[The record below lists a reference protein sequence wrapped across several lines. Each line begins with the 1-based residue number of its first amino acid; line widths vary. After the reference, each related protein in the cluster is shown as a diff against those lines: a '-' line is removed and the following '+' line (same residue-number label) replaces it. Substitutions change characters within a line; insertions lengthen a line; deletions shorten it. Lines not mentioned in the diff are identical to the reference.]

1 MRAVRLLLASAFSI
15 LAIVALSAA
24 TASAAAIESEW
35 MIEGET
41 LSELE
46 ASEESISL
54 SGGPISIIVPGKW
67 TVECKKASNSDAIFK
82 GGTDKLVISLTECSV
97 LTLPACKVSEPV
109 ALEAKATLIQV
120 GESRYYKVEPL
131 SAEKPFGTLTI
142 KGAECTLPEKSE
154 VKGSVAAEPSLEAQV
169 KQPLTFSEAISKAA
183 NEGLKAESEAE
194 LELKVG
200 SLSAKLSGELT
211 MALSGANSG
220 LQWGDY
226 PFTRLCTAQVPMCTG
241 GQIIPKATTI
251 KGETEA
257 ATKFKYEKNGSPVSA
272 KCSSVKFEG
281 ITGTS
286 GGAPLVGTFTTAA
299 LTCEGGCTAVVEA
312 GIMPLVFRIWAT
324 QNGDGRIG
332 MWGTGSPL
340 VEFKIVCNAIT
351 CVYASSGLLYK
362 VKGGMPAKFSRPIVT
377 QLTLRVGIS
386 EGCSDTGTWEG
397 STAAETK
404 FKFTAPGTMYVTG

>member
-1 MRAVRLLLASAFSI
+1 MRAVRLLLASALGV

-41 LSELE
+41 LSEME

-54 SGGPISIIVPGKW
+54 SGGPLSIIVPGKW

-97 LTLPACKVSEPV
+97 LSLPACKVSEPV
-109 ALEAKATLIQV
+109 VLEAKATLIQV

-220 LQWGDY
+220 LEWTDTG
-226 PFTRLCTAQVPMCTG
+226 FTRLCTTRVPMCMG
-241 GQIIPKATTI
+241 GQIIGKGTTI
-251 KGETEA
+251 KAETEA
-257 ATKFKYEKNGSPVSA
+257 ATKFKYEKMNNPVSA
-272 KCSSVKFEG
+272 TCTTSKLEG
-281 ITGTS
+281 LTSTS
-286 GGAPLVGTFTTAA
+286 GGAPLVGLFTTVAF
-299 LTCEGGCTAVVEA
+299 TCNGGCTVGMKAA
-312 GIMPLVFRIWAT
+312 TMPLVVSFVAEA
-324 QNGDGRIG
+324 NGDGSVALR
-332 MWGTGSPL
+332 GTGGFA
-340 VEFKIVCNAIT
+340 EFEVVCNGIT
-351 CVYASSGLLYK
+351 CVYGRRALSFLFI
-362 VKGGMPAKFSRPIVT
+362 GGMPGKLLHGLVGMPLTSRT
-377 QLTLRVGIS
+377 GS
-386 EGCSDTGTWEG
+386 SGECSANATWEG
-397 STAAETK
+397 STAVDIK
-404 FKFTAPGTMYVTG
+404 YKFTTPGTMFLTG